1 MAIIT
6 GYSSIKENV
15 LKSDGRIVFQD
26 PLLPLEEFSEQAFKH
41 LGISYP
47 KFYKMDRM
55 SKLGVL
61 GAEVL
66 LQNKSIAGLPSSSV
80 AVVLSNA
87 HASLDTDRRYF
98 DSIKSIP
105 SPSLFVYTLSNIVT
119 GEICIRHGFKG
130 ENAFFVTPAFEPATM
145 AEYVGA
151 VMEMPNTSACI
162 AGWIDVLGEQHEV
175 FLYLVEKSESS
186 SSGSQWSHDA
196 ASIEKLYLS

>member
-6 GYSSIKENV
+6 GYSSIKDNV
-15 LKSDGRIVFQD
+15 LKSDGSIVFQD
-26 PLLPLEEFSEQAFKH
+26 PSLSLEEFSEQAFRH

-47 KFYKMDRM
+47 KFYRMDRM

-61 GAEVL
+61 GVEVL
-66 LQNKSIAGLPSSSV
+66 LQNKGIAGLPPSSV

-98 DSIKSIP
+98 DTIKTIP

-130 ENAFFVTPAFEPATM
+130 ENAFFVTPAFEPATI
-145 AEYVGA
+145 AEYVDA
-151 VMEMPNTSACI
+151 VMEVADTSACI

-175 FLYLVEKSESS
+175 FLYLVEKSKPS

-196 ASIEKLYLS
+196 VSVEKLYLS